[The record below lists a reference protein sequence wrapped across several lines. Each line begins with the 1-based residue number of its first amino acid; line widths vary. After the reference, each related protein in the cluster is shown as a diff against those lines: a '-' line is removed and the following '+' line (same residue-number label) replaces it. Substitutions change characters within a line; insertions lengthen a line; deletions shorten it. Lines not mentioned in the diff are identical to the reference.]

1 MFGACRT
8 LVAVLDVAMDV
19 RVEKLAEVLIWGADE
34 HVMYA
39 AAIAWWI
46 FRRLRPVP
54 PWVL

>member
-1 MFGACRT
+1 M
-8 LVAVLDVAMDV
+8 

-46 FRRLRPVP
+46 YCRRLRHEP
-54 PWVL
+54 P